1 MFLFGSCCLAVLDAS
16 EEGLCKYLYM
26 SLHMRTR
33 HIGAKQRLKDVARA
47 AVELE
52 VKREREGERGSA
64 RTEEN
69 RGGRETERATGEKK
83 TWTGKTGDGGRARLL
98 RHCCVFAHSTG
109 EGGKKRDLFLTDLFF

>member
-1 MFLFGSCCLAVLDAS
+1 
-16 EEGLCKYLYM
+16 
-26 SLHMRTR
+26 MRTR

-83 TWTGKTGDGGRARLL
+83 NLDR
-98 RHCCVFAHSTG
+98 
-109 EGGKKRDLFLTDLFF
+109 